1 MTRDID
7 LFASASRDSSETR
20 TPIGVRHL
28 TEAGKA
34 NSRERGACPVA
45 SILATTRVSV
55 SGVKGRVLIKA
66 IPAVVATGLVTGT
79 SITVGNNKEKSM
91 KHRHI
96 HAKKGEWIH
105 VHRENDS
112 GAGCLGIVIVILVIG
127 FLIRGC

>member
-34 NSRERGACPVA
+34 NSREREACPVA
-45 SILATTRVSV
+45 SIPATTRVSV

-66 IPAVVATGLVTGT
+66 IPAVVATGPDIGT
-79 SITVGNNKEKSM
+79 SITG
-91 KHRHI
+91 
-96 HAKKGEWIH
+96 G
-105 VHRENDS
+105 DD
-112 GAGCLGIVIVILVIG
+112 
-127 FLIRGC
+127 